1 MESSVVSTSCT
12 RSAETMARGT
22 IMKIIAIIRND
33 MMICIVYWIYAIM
46 SPTCMVD
53 SAMACPPT
61 HMMSSVTRFMMSIMI
76 GIVMLI
82 TRWVKRFVRVRS
94 SFALSKRASSNFSFV
109 NARTTSMPLKF
120 SRLTRFNLSVKR
132 CKLLNFG
139 IATFKSTT
147 TRHSSTMT
155 ASAMIQLSETL
166 FCSAKIMPP
175 TPMIGA

>member
-1 MESSVVSTSCT
+1 
-12 RSAETMARGT
+12 
-22 IMKIIAIIRND
+22 MKIIAIIRKD

-61 HMMSSVTRFMMSIMI
+61 HMMSSVTRFMTSIMI

-109 NARTTSMPLKF
+109 NARTTSIPLKF
-120 SRLTRFNLSVKR
+120 SRLTRFNRSVKR

>member
-22 IMKIIAIIRND
+22 IMKIIEIIRND

-94 SFALSKRASSNFSFV
+94 SFALSKRASRIS
-109 NARTTSMPLKF
+109 
-120 SRLTRFNLSVKR
+120 
-132 CKLLNFG
+132 
-139 IATFKSTT
+139 
-147 TRHSSTMT
+147 HS
-155 ASAMIQLSETL
+155 
-166 FCSAKIMPP
+166 
-175 TPMIGA
+175 

>member
-22 IMKIIAIIRND
+22 IMKIIEIIRND

-76 GIVMLI
+76 GIVRLI

-109 NARTTSMPLKF
+109 NARTTS
-120 SRLTRFNLSVKR
+120 
-132 CKLLNFG
+132 
-139 IATFKSTT
+139 IATFKSTMT
-147 TRHSSTMT
+147 SPSKTMT